1 MRPLLTSRRLR
12 NLVACAVSLP
22 LASVVTC
29 TASDHSGH
37 HAVALE
43 GTYWQ
48 LTRLHDS
55 GVVQVPPP
63 RGAHLL
69 LEPESHRVSGSG
81 GCNRLMGTYQ
91 IDGRA
96 LTLGPLAT
104 TRMACLEGGETET
117 EFLSALTRVTGWRIE
132 ARALALSDSA
142 GKTLAQFEARDTNSG
157 K

>member
-12 NLVACAVSLP
+12 SLVACAVSLP

-29 TASDHSGH
+29 TASTHSGDH
-37 HAVALE
+37 VALE

-48 LTRLHDS
+48 LIRLHDS
-55 GVVQVPPP
+55 GVTQVLPP

-91 IDGRA
+91 IDGQV
-96 LTLGPLAT
+96 LTIGPLAT
-104 TRMACLEGGETET
+104 TRMACPDGAETET
-117 EFLSALTRVTGWRIE
+117 EFLSALTRVNGWRIE
-132 ARALALSDSA
+132 ARELALSDSA
-142 GKTLAQFEARDTNSG
+142 GKTLARFEARDTNSA